1 MNTTT
6 ARRLAALPLL
16 LAVLLTL
23 AACSGGSESSD
34 LAPEA
39 EDAAA
44 GRAVSGRP
52 ATDGKAGDGIMTGSL
67 TREASDTGEAPPD
80 LQTRAVISTGVV
92 SLRSADVAAARFDVQ
107 RIVDVHRGEVAEERT
122 QTDDD
127 GGVRRTRL
135 VIRVPVA
142 EFDETMSQIEDVAKL
157 RSSSRH
163 SEDVTTQVIDIE
175 ARIRAQSASVE
186 RIELLLARARSIRDI
201 VAIEAQLARRQADLD
216 SLKSQQAWLADQTSL
231 STVTVL
237 IEQERGRTGKR
248 EDDTGFLAGLAR
260 GWDGLRALVTGAA
273 TLAGLVLPFALL
285 LAVLGV
291 PTWLA
296 ARAVLRRRVTLATP
310 AGPAEPPTG

>member
-6 ARRLAALPLL
+6 ARRPAGLPLL
-16 LAVLLTL
+16 LAVLMTL
-23 AACSGGSESSD
+23 AACSGGSDSGDIAPASD
-34 LAPEA
+34 E
-39 EDAAA
+39 AAA
-44 GRAVSGRP
+44 GGAASKGV
-52 ATDGKAGDGIMTGSL
+52 MTESL
-67 TREASDTGEAPPD
+67 TREASDTGDAPPD

-92 SLRSADVAAARFDVQ
+92 SLRSADVAAARFDLQ

-135 VIRVPVA
+135 VVRVPVA
-142 EFDETMSQIEDVAKL
+142 EFDETMSRLEDVAEL

-163 SEDVTTQVIDIE
+163 SEDVTTEVIDIE
-175 ARIRAQSASVE
+175 ARIRAQSASLQ

-231 STVTVL
+231 STITVL
-237 IEQERGRTGKR
+237 VEQKRGRTGER
-248 EDDTGFLAGLAR
+248 EDGSGFLAGLER
-260 GWDGLRALVTGAA
+260 GWDGLRALVTG
-273 TLAGLVLPFALL
+273 TLTVTGLLLPFTGLL
-285 LAVLGV
+285 LVLGV

-296 ARAVLRRRVTLATP
+296 LRVLLRRRVSLASPT
-310 AGPAEPPTG
+310 APAEPPPG